1 MLLNKCHIKYQ
12 SAGIPKWPPLK
23 QGLWVGVWPVSDH
36 GIAVS
41 GLDQFTGGL
50 ILDLSEGQSVV
61 YPEGAL
67 LGETLS

>member
-1 MLLNKCHIKYQ
+1 M
-12 SAGIPKWPPLK
+12 
-23 QGLWVGVWPVSDH
+23 SDH